1 MHKSVMTFIDSH
13 ATKDNFYG
21 KSVIEVG
28 AYDVNGSPRTLI
40 TPLQPSV
47 YISTDM
53 RAGKGVDVVCD
64 ATYLTE
70 YFGTNLFDVVISTE
84 MLEHVEDWRL
94 AVNNMKD
101 ILKPGGLLL
110 LTTRSRGFPLHD
122 YPGDF
127 WRFQTED
134 FFQIFKDMG
143 MPMIWEDLEAPGV
156 FIEARHSNPKQTQVD
171 LTAIDV
177 WSMKNSEKT

>member
-1 MHKSVMTFIDSH
+1 MDFITSH
-13 ATKDNFYG
+13 AAKENFTN

-28 AYDVNGSPRTLI
+28 AFDVNGSPRQLI
-40 TPLQPSV
+40 TPLHPSIYV
-47 YISTDM
+47 STDM

-64 ATYLTE
+64 ATYLVE
-70 YFGTNLFDVVISTE
+70 YFGKDLFDVVISTE

-127 WRFQTED
+127 WRFSDED
-134 FFQIFKDMG
+134 FYKIFRDMG
-143 MPMIWEDLEAPGV
+143 MPLVWKDTEAPGV
-156 FIEARHSNPKQTQVD
+156 FIYARHGDVKQKQTD
-171 LTAIDV
+171 LSGIEV
-177 WSMKNSEKT
+177 WSMKNGI